1 MINVF
6 VAFCFDSRAQQFF
19 FGDVQ
24 ELFFFTGAMV
34 DARPLI
40 MQPSFYD
47 YHEGVHEALKKPGVP
62 HRLDWGLSDFPVD
75 ILISRDCD
83 EEDY

>member
-1 MINVF
+1 
-6 VAFCFDSRAQQFF
+6 
-19 FGDVQ
+19 
-24 ELFFFTGAMV
+24 MV